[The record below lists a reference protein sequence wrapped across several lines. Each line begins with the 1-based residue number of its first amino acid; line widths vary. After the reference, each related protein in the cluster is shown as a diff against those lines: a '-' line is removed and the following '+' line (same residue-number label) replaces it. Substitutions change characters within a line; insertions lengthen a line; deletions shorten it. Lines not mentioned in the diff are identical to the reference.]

1 MLFSV
6 PSATGMSIAL
16 VDHFARGLVIYV
28 LGLVAT
34 IHIAFASRWFFKK
47 SRGS

>member
-6 PSATGMSIAL
+6 PSAMGMSIAL

-28 LGLVAT
+28 FGLIAT
-34 IHIAFASRWFFKK
+34 IHIAFASRWYFRKN
-47 SRGS
+47 RGK

>member
-6 PSATGMSIAL
+6 PSVMGMSIAL

-28 LGLVAT
+28 LGLIAT
-34 IHIAFASRWFFKK
+34 IHIAFASRWYF
-47 SRGS
+47 RQNGRI